1 MPWAELGGFYG
12 TDNTSFGKA
21 IVFAPLTQGSHD
33 LLFFEG
39 RGKLFEEEA
48 REGNFALGYRQMT
61 SSGFN
66 LGIWLGG
73 DVRNSELGNTF
84 DLLSGVIEALS
95 ADFDARVNIYGPIT
109 GPQAGAPGFTEVVLQ
124 GNNIFMVGGQE
135 VGLHGIDGE
144 VGVRLPL
151 EMLRIDPS
159 LIEFRL
165 YGGGFFF
172 DNSDAL
178 NDVAGGKVR
187 AELRINDINPEI
199 PGSRL
204 TAEYQISHDDVRET
218 RQVIGAR
225 LRLPLDPPA
234 TPALASLTAQERRID
249 PIERDIDV
257 VTTPSKAEPVKD
269 APTKVE
275 FEKVGYVQGGG
286 DLTATS
292 SAAGANSLIVATGG
306 TITGSQQLLGQQT
319 LQGGASTINVQG
331 VKLGTIAPFTAP
343 GTRPTFF
350 NDQESSTISVLGCSE
365 HIAGI
370 DLKGADP
377 VDWGSVPFNA
387 GITDDCSCTPVLN
400 TFIENVNINQFAF
413 AGISFGDG
421 SEVTIRNRLLATS
434 AATASNSSMATPSPS
449 PTRW

>member
-257 VTTPSKAEPVKD
+257 
-269 APTKVE
+269 
-275 FEKVGYVQGGG
+275 
-286 DLTATS
+286 
-292 SAAGANSLIVATGG
+292 
-306 TITGSQQLLGQQT
+306 
-319 LQGGASTINVQG
+319 
-331 VKLGTIAPFTAP
+331 
-343 GTRPTFF
+343 
-350 NDQESSTISVLGCSE
+350 
-365 HIAGI
+365 
-370 DLKGADP
+370 
-377 VDWGSVPFNA
+377 
-387 GITDDCSCTPVLN
+387 
-400 TFIENVNINQFAF
+400 
-413 AGISFGDG
+413 
-421 SEVTIRNRLLATS
+421 
-434 AATASNSSMATPSPS
+434 
-449 PTRW
+449 